1 MDEKDLTQ
9 RLYSMF
15 DEALRSFEFISEGF
29 LAQNK
34 DVLEK
39 GESQFINI
47 LSENLEFAENIVHE
61 GKKSEVDEKFLSLI
75 IPLQEIA
82 LAVRNLISKEKAIL
96 ERKVIFSMKAVMEI
110 TELFNA
116 MKKQFIDTRDYI
128 LTKNPALK
136 ESIAYTKERIIKM
149 VDEYAS
155 MHQERL
161 ITGFFGV
168 KASYLYLSLIGS
180 FKTIAKELVEF
191 SQMF

>member
-9 RLYSMF
+9 RLYNMF
-15 DEALRSFEFISEGF
+15 EDALRSFELISEGF
-29 LAQNK
+29 LTQNK
-34 DVLEK
+34 EALEK
-39 GESQFINI
+39 GELQFIDI
-47 LSENLEFAENIVHE
+47 LSKNLEFAEKIIQE
-61 GKKSEVDEKFLSLI
+61 GKKNEVDEKFLSLI

-116 MKKQFIDTRDYI
+116 MKRQFIDTKDYI
-128 LTKNPALK
+128 LTKNPTLK
-136 ESIAYTKERIIKM
+136 EDIASTKEEIIKM

-155 MHQERL
+155 MQKERL

-191 SQMF
+191 SEMV

>member
-168 KASYLYLSLIGS
+168 KALLSLS
-180 FKTIAKELVEF
+180 FPNRVF
-191 SQMF
+191 

>member
-168 KASYLYLSLIGS
+168 KAFYLYLSLIGS

>member
-1 MDEKDLTQ
+1 MDDKDLAQ
-9 RLYSMF
+9 RLYNML
-15 DEALRSFEFISEGF
+15 DEALKSFEFISEGF

-34 DVLEK
+34 DMLEK
-39 GESQFINI
+39 GESQFIDI
-47 LSENLEFAENIVHE
+47 LSKNLEFAEGIVRE
-61 GKKSEVDEKFLSLI
+61 GKKNEVDEKFLTLI

-96 ERKVIFSMKAVMEI
+96 ERNVIFSMKAVMEI

-116 MKKQFIDTRDYI
+116 MKKQFIDTKDYI

-136 ESIAYTKERIIKM
+136 ESIANTKEKIIKM

-168 KASYLYLSLIGS
+168 KASYLYLSLLGS
-180 FKTIAKELVEF
+180 FKTVAKELVDF
-191 SQMF
+191 SQMV